1 MEIPPFLPADHE
13 QNASTSVRLPPVD
26 TAAGGGGA
34 ASLSPGAGSP
44 AAAVAAPASE
54 AALAGAAAPL
64 ADQVRIH
71 PLDVVG
77 ALQILIAE
85 VRADLSLPGDVPH
98 IEFAAPPLLP
108 ASVQAN
114 APVVPLPV
122 LPVSLP
128 MPVAEPPGAEPMPG
142 APPVANPAPAAVPV
156 ALLVEAAGVASNA
169 VPAAPQMLVQML
181 LQAVPPIQTQPPVE
195 WLAAAMQVEAVLA
208 GALDRGVDAVTAWRN
223 VTPSVVEA
231 AHAARAV
238 FAAATSDDPPN
249 PQWLR
254 PEWLGLAPVM
264 QRYWRRRRY
273 ARRVLSDP
281 DYAGR
286 GWEGLVEAEPR
297 AEGPPTPARNSL

>member
-1 MEIPPFLPADHE
+1 MEIPPLLPLD
-13 QNASTSVRLPPVD
+13 ASTTGV
-26 TAAGGGGA
+26 GA

-44 AAAVAAPASE
+44 AAAVAAPAWE
-54 AALAGAAAPL
+54 AAAPAGPAAPL
-64 ADQVRIH
+64 ADQVHIH
-71 PLDVVG
+71 PLDVMG

-98 IEFAAPPLLP
+98 IEF
-108 ASVQAN
+108 
-114 APVVPLPV
+114 
-122 LPVSLP
+122 
-128 MPVAEPPGAEPMPG
+128 
-142 APPVANPAPAAVPV
+142 
-156 ALLVEAAGVASNA
+156 A

-195 WLAAAMQVEAVLA
+195 WLAAAMQVEAVLV
-208 GALDRGVDAVTAWRN
+208 GALDRGVDAVTAWHE

-231 AHAARAV
+231 AQEVRAV

-254 PEWLGLAPVM
+254 PEWLGLAPVI

-281 DYAGR
+281 DYSGR
-286 GWEGLVEAEPR
+286 GWEGFIDLDAGAEIESRP
-297 AEGPPTPARNSL
+297 AEKLSS